1 MALSANR
8 ASAWYRAPRLL
19 CSPNPTAS
27 VSAVWPSDKPIFLF
41 RCAANASASGPIC
54 TAAAPQRVGGLHGMP
69 ALHASLAALAFPD
82 GNAKLPDHS
91 APHDLFLIL

>member
-1 MALSANR
+1 MQPEPYFQRLGRMAQRQAHLLVQMRRQRQRFR
-8 ASAWYRAPRLL
+8 AHLHRR
-19 CSPNPTAS
+19 
-27 VSAVWPSDKPIFLF
+27 
-41 RCAANASASGPIC
+41 R
-54 TAAAPQRVGGLHGMP
+54 PQRVGGLHGMP